1 MEEINV
7 YDIRR
12 EEQNLHRQH
21 CVLAWRAE
29 WSKHEEDGRSAM
41 ATVRK
46 CQISKNNQRVIT
58 KGINEKKI
66 TVYWH
71 HCDTEYKNIEWNS
84 SSPVSVSQVFIML
97 PYLHL
102 IFIF

>member
-1 MEEINV
+1 MTEG
-7 YDIRR
+7 

-29 WSKHEEDGRSAM
+29 WSKREEDGRSAM

-58 KGINEKKI
+58 KGINEKKNHSLLTSLWYRI
-66 TVYWH
+66 
-71 HCDTEYKNIEWNS
+71 
-84 SSPVSVSQVFIML
+84 
-97 PYLHL
+97 
-102 IFIF
+102 

>member
-1 MEEINV
+1 MTEG
-7 YDIRR
+7 

-46 CQISKNNQRVIT
+46 CQISK
-58 KGINEKKI
+58 K
-66 TVYWH
+66 
-71 HCDTEYKNIEWNS
+71 
-84 SSPVSVSQVFIML
+84 
-97 PYLHL
+97 
-102 IFIF
+102 